1 MTTTMP
7 FVSVILP
14 TYRRP
19 HGLRRALAS
28 VLDQTFPASSY
39 EILVI
44 DNNSPDDTARVI
56 DEIAREH
63 PGRVRRLFEVR
74 QGVSYARQ
82 AGIDQA
88 RGEIIAFFDDDVHVA
103 RNWLETIVETL
114 EAHPEVQ
121 CVGGRVLPEWSVPPP
136 AWLTCDHWSPLGL
149 QDYGDRPLRM
159 SSANPRGLISANLA
173 CRAAV
178 LRTVGGFSPAL
189 QRVKD
194 GIGSLEDDDWNRR
207 FWKAGGVGLYQPT
220 LVAWTDVP
228 PERLTRK
235 YHRRWHLGHGRF
247 YALLRAD
254 EIERSN
260 LGALFGVPAHLYRA
274 AFSDLAGLMRS
285 IVTGRED
292 AAFLHEIRLRFFG
305 GFLGQRV
312 RTR

>member
-1 MTTTMP
+1 MP
-7 FVSVILP
+7 FVSIVIP
-14 TYRRP
+14 TYKRA
-19 HGLRRALAS
+19 RALPVVIGSA
-28 VLDQTFPASSY
+28 LDQTYPASSY

-56 DEIAREH
+56 DDIAREH
-63 PGRVRRLFEVR
+63 PGRVWRLSETR

-82 AGIDQA
+82 AGIDRA
-88 RGEIIAFFDDDVHVA
+88 RGDIIAFFDDDVHVS
-103 RNWLETIVETL
+103 RNWLETIVD
-114 EAHPEVQ
+114 AFAKHPEIQ
-121 CVGGRVLPEWSVPPP
+121 CVGGRVLPDWSVPPP
-136 AWLTCDHWSPLGL
+136 SWLTPDHWSPLGL
-149 QDYGDRPLRM
+149 QDYGDRPMLA
-159 SSANPRGLISANLA
+159 SSTNPRGLISANLA
-173 CRAAV
+173 CRADV

-207 FWKAGGVGLYQPT
+207 FWKAGYVGLYEPS
-220 LVAWTDVP
+220 LIAWTHVP
-228 PERLTRK
+228 PDRLTRE
-235 YHRRWHLGHGRF
+235 YHRRWHVGHGRF

-254 EIERSN
+254 EIERTN

-274 AFSDLAGLMRS
+274 ALSDLAGLIRS
-285 IVTGRED
+285 LVTGRGE